1 MDGFSAAG
9 YRAGDEVIVCANA
22 YIACVM
28 GITINGA
35 SPVFVEPDEYDNIDA
50 GRIEAAVT
58 PATKAILAVHLFGQ
72 TCDMDAICQIPSVN
86 TGFGWWRTVH
96 KATAHCF
103 TGNNPARLAISA
115 ASASIPPRVWALSV
129 TGDAS

>member
-1 MDGFSAAG
+1 
-9 YRAGDEVIVCANA
+9 
-22 YIACVM
+22 M

-72 TCDMDAICQIPSVN
+72 TCDMNAICQIVRKYGLRLVEGLCTEPRHTVSRETIRHV
-86 TGFGWWRTVH
+86 WRY
-96 KATAHCF
+96 
-103 TGNNPARLAISA
+103 RLLQL
-115 ASASIPPRVWALSV
+115 LSHQ
-129 TGDAS
+129 GSGRFR